1 MSSLLPIIDQFKI
14 TGKINAVSPLG
25 SGHIHETYYI
35 KTDADSTGDY
45 VLQRINT
52 NVFRN
57 PQAVTQNISLVT
69 SHIQKKLQAAKA
81 TGIEH
86 RVLRPVG
93 LKNEAFLHTDAT
105 GCWRCFHYIPDH
117 KTYDRAVNASQVYE
131 GGKAYGTFLQM
142 LSDLP
147 ANSIQETIPDFHN
160 LDLRLNQFEESIR
173 CGVPERIVET
183 AREIEMLRIRKAEM
197 RTILEQ
203 GKTGSIPL
211 RVVHHDTKINNVLFS
226 NDNKALCVIDL
237 DTVMP
242 GFVHDDFGDSIR
254 TFTNTGDEDDTD
266 LENVSMNI
274 HYFEAFARGF
284 LEMTGTW
291 LNPVEKEY
299 LALSARVMTYMQ
311 VLRFLTDYLNG
322 DIYYKV
328 HHPLHNLQRTKAQ
341 LKLLLSME
349 EQYEN
354 MKKIIREILA

>member
-1 MSSLLPIIDQFKI
+1 MNSVLPIIGHFKI
-14 TGKINAVSPLG
+14 KGNIHAVSPLG

-35 KTDADSTGDY
+35 KTDADSTDDY

-52 NVFRN
+52 RVFRN

-69 SHIQKKLQAAKA
+69 SHIQKKLQEAGAAD
-81 TGIEH
+81 IER

-93 LKNEAFLHTDAT
+93 LKSGNFLHTDAT

-117 KTYDRAVNASQVYE
+117 ITYDRAVNPSQVYE

-147 ANSIQETIPDFHN
+147 VDSMQATIPDFHN
-160 LDLRLNQFEESIR
+160 LDLRLNQFEESIQT
-173 CGVPERIVET
+173 GVPERIVET
-183 AREIEMLRIRKAEM
+183 AREIEMLRIRKAVM

-203 GKTGSIPL
+203 GKAGNIPV

-226 NDNKALCVIDL
+226 VDNKALCVIDL
-237 DTVMP
+237 DTVMQ

-266 LENVSMNI
+266 LEKVTMNI

-311 VLRFLTDYLNG
+311 VLRFHTDYLNG
-322 DIYYKV
+322 DVYYKV
-328 HHPLHNLQRTKAQ
+328 HHPLQNLERTKAQ
-341 LKLLLSME
+341 MKLLLSME

-354 MKKIIREILA
+354 MKKIIQEILA